1 MRTWAAKINRAATL
15 FIVKLIRLGPSTQP
29 VQSRKTLNIHHSQS
43 STMSWANND
52 GYFRWAH
59 MWTDEGVARCI
70 AIIAEKDRVY
80 FEQLLATTTAAKI
93 KADVKEILEP
103 LWAVQKKKA
112 NKPALKQLLPF
123 TRPAASTAPTASF
136 AKASPAPTRS
146 PARPCCVGC
155 KKFQIHPNPP
165 PHFTAEDM
173 AHCCA
178 LCRLS
183 SGKRHGDH
191 CSRQKA

>member
-1 MRTWAAKINRAATL
+1 
-15 FIVKLIRLGPSTQP
+15 
-29 VQSRKTLNIHHSQS
+29 
-43 STMSWANND
+43 MSWATNTI
-52 GYFRWAH
+52 YSRWEH
-59 MWTDEGVARCI
+59 LWSDEGIARCI
-70 AIIAEKDRVY
+70 AIIADKDRDY
-80 FEQLLATTTAAKI
+80 FDKLSATAVAAKI

-112 NKPALKQLLPF
+112 KPVPKPALKQLLPF
-123 TRPAASTAPTASF
+123 TRPAPTRSQSF
-136 AKASPAPTRS
+136 ATASPAPQLAKVTT
-146 PARPCCVGC
+146 RPCCVGC

-165 PHFTAEDM
+165 PHFTPEDM

>member
-1 MRTWAAKINRAATL
+1 
-15 FIVKLIRLGPSTQP
+15 
-29 VQSRKTLNIHHSQS
+29 
-43 STMSWANND
+43 MSWATNNI
-52 GYFRWAH
+52 FSRWEH
-59 MWTDEGVARCI
+59 LWSDEGIARCI
-70 AIIAEKDRVY
+70 EIIKEKDRDY
-80 FEQLLATTTAAKI
+80 NERLQAATAAEKI
-93 KADVKEILEP
+93 KASVKEILEP
-103 LWAVQKKKA
+103 LWEIQKKKA
-112 NKPALKQLLPF
+112 KPMPKPLKQLLPF
-123 TRPAASTAPTASF
+123 TRPAPTASPSF
-136 AKASPAPTRS
+136 APRSAPIAKVNTT
-146 PARPCCVGC
+146 RPCCVGC

>member
-1 MRTWAAKINRAATL
+1 
-15 FIVKLIRLGPSTQP
+15 
-29 VQSRKTLNIHHSQS
+29 
-43 STMSWANND
+43 MSWANND

-59 MWTDEGVARCI
+59 LWSDEGIALCI
-70 AIIAEKDRVY
+70 SIIAEKDRVY
-80 FEQLLATTTAAKI
+80 FENLLATTTAAKI
-93 KADVKEILEP
+93 KADVKELLEP
-103 LWAVQKKKA
+103 MWAVQKKKA
-112 NKPALKQLLPF
+112 VKPALKQLLPF
-123 TRPAASTAPTASF
+123 TRPTASTAPTSF

-146 PARPCCVGC
+146 PAKTSTRPCCVGC

-183 SGKRHGDH
+183 SGKRHGDL
-191 CSRQKA
+191 CSKQKA